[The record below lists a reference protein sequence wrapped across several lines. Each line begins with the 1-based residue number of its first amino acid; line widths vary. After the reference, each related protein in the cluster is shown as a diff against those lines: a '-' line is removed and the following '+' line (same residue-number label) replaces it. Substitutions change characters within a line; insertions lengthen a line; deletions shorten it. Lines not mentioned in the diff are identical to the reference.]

1 MVQFQFSSDWMLLGE
16 NTIYFALMPLI
27 GVVILVFRKELTES
41 MPGKIIISLLV
52 LSGCIA
58 TLKSVHIIESETTK
72 WGLWLYVAAL
82 TLLIWEVM
90 GLWSKADVG
99 LNKLSGIMVNL
110 LVPIF
115 FGGMLLYLWEMLT
128 VGFQVPQVLLPAP
141 SMIGTAFVNSMEMLW
156 ADFQQTFLKAVI
168 AGFFIGC

>member
-1 MVQFQFSSDWMLLGE
+1 MKKDSLIYWFFIICYAVQFQFSGDWMLLGD
-16 NTIYFALMPLI
+16 NIIYYSLMPFF
-27 GVVILVFRKELTES
+27 GVVILIYRKLIIDFIF
-41 MPGKIIISLLV
+41 GKIFITVMV

-115 FGGMLLYLWEMLT
+115 FWRNVALFMGNADCRIPGST
-128 VGFQVPQVLLPAP
+128 GSAAGPINDRNSIRQFNGDAVG
-141 SMIGTAFVNSMEMLW
+141 
-156 ADFQQTFLKAVI
+156 
-168 AGFFIGC
+168 

>member
-58 TLKSVHIIESETTK
+58 TLNSVHIIESETYA
-72 WGLWLYVAAL
+72 WGIWLYVAAL

-90 GLWSKADVG
+90 GFWSKADGG
-99 LNKLSGIMVNL
+99 LDKITGLVINM

-115 FGGMLLYLWEMLT
+115 FGGMLL
-128 VGFQVPQVLLPAP
+128 
-141 SMIGTAFVNSMEMLW
+141 
-156 ADFQQTFLKAVI
+156 
-168 AGFFIGC
+168 

>member
-1 MVQFQFSSDWMLLGE
+1 MKKDGLIYWFFIICYAVQFQFSGDWMLLGD
-16 NTIYFALMPLI
+16 NTIYYSLMPFF
-27 GVVILVFRKELTES
+27 GVVILIYRKLIIDFIF
-41 MPGKIIISLLV
+41 GKIFITVMV

-99 LNKLSGIMVNL
+99 LNLSLIH
-110 LVPIF
+110 I
-115 FGGMLLYLWEMLT
+115 
-128 VGFQVPQVLLPAP
+128 
-141 SMIGTAFVNSMEMLW
+141 
-156 ADFQQTFLKAVI
+156 
-168 AGFFIGC
+168 